1 MTLIKGDYV
10 CGDCVRVTT
19 SATPP
24 SGASRFFGGVA
35 KFMLSASVGFFVWL
49 ALVFSF
55 GLFSNFLL
63 CFLILA
69 GLMLGCGLAGIFFF
83 DQVLEKGFGFF
94 SETFGIDDQGKIDK

>member
-10 CGDCVRVTT
+10 CGDCFRVTT

-24 SGASRFFGGVA
+24 SGASRFFGGVG

-49 ALVFSF
+49 ALTFSF
-55 GLFSNFLL
+55 SLFSNFLL

-83 DQVLEKGFGFF
+83 DQVLEKGFDFF
-94 SETFGIDDQGKIDK
+94 SETFGIDDQEK